1 MAADDIMA
9 FMTRVKRKLVD
20 DDAQYAT
27 FVRALH
33 RWEQQA
39 IGTDELEA
47 SVTSLLADDEGLLR
61 DFARLFA
68 PRAPGGAARAA
79 AAPADVDAAV
89 AYLRDVEA
97 RIGDEARYGEF
108 LALLRLWEAGRV
120 EIDALVRDVSRL
132 LGGDARLLARF
143 NMFAPPGH
151 AVFPEAAAAP
161 PPAPPPSWAEAAG
174 DVAIALTRREAR
186 RGTRARRARGLR
198 VALGRSSLGAP
209 PTRAGPRAGEAAL
222 LERVLMAESAAT
234 RPLEAARG
242 PVAAAVFGA
251 ESPATRAYRGRV
263 GARYAGSPVAA
274 RMPTLSTRLRR
285 ARTRTV
291 STRGLPPR
299 FERSTS
305 AVDSSRNRPNRRRRD
320 REFRS
325 SAGTGRTGG
334 WHLPSR
340 RFLPAPRLTGIRA
353 GRSPPRSRTR
363 RSPSTRSRPRRSGRS
378 TRSSRGPR
386 AARTSGSASSAT
398 RRAPARDT
406 SDATSLQREGSARD
420 RSGARIRA
428 SSARREIVARP
439 GMSRNERTPAERGAR
454 DVGNVALVS
463 RPGGRVRARGAPAR
477 VRARRAG
484 GRPPARAPRPAH
496 ARRGPAHRG
505 PRVRRRLR
513 RRAVHGARVRAQ
525 VRRPLRDARG
535 AARARGDAPTRA
547 SRAPSGTGARA
558 STALRGTRGGRLRRR
573 RESRP
578 RPAQARSTSATSS
591 ASTSTT
597 SRSSS
602 TPGRRP
608 ATRGSWP

>member
-97 RIGDEARYGEF
+97 RVGDEARYGEF

-132 LGGDARLLARF
+132 LGGDAALLARF

-151 AVFPEAAAAP
+151 AIFPEADAAP
-161 PPAPPPSWAEAAG
+161 PPAPPPPWAEAAG

-198 VALGRSSLGAP
+198 VALGRASLGAP
-209 PTRAGPRAGEAAL
+209 STRGRFLRNARGDARRPPRRRGRAPRARAHGRVRGDAAPRGGARARRRRRL
-222 LERVLMAESAAT
+222 RRREPRDAGLP
-234 RPLEAARG
+234 RPRRRALRG
-242 PVAAAVFGA
+242 VAGRRADADPFYPT
-251 ESPATRAYRGRV
+251 STRAYANGFD
-263 GARYAGSPVAA
+263 ARLAA
-274 RMPTLSTRLRR
+274 ALRELDERRRFVPKSAESTRPRVPQFGGDPP
-285 ARTRTV
+285 TV
-291 STRGLPPR
+291 G
-299 FERSTS
+299 
-305 AVDSSRNRPNRRRRD
+305 V
-320 REFRS
+320 
-325 SAGTGRTGG
+325 
-334 WHLPSR
+334 
-340 RFLPAPRLTGIRA
+340 RA

-363 RSPSTRSRPRRSGRS
+363 PSPSTRSRPRRSGRS

-406 SDATSLQREGSARD
+406 SDATFASTWRVPRASVPERGSAR
-420 RSGARIRA
+420 RAR
-428 SSARREIVARP
+428 
-439 GMSRNERTPAERGAR
+439 AERSS
-454 DVGNVALVS
+454 LV
-463 RPGGRVRARGAPAR
+463 
-477 VRARRAG
+477 
-484 GRPPARAPRPAH
+484 
-496 ARRGPAHRG
+496 
-505 PRVRRRLR
+505 
-513 RRAVHGARVRAQ
+513 
-525 VRRPLRDARG
+525 
-535 AARARGDAPTRA
+535 
-547 SRAPSGTGARA
+547 
-558 STALRGTRGGRLRRR
+558 
-573 RESRP
+573 RE
-578 RPAQARSTSATSS
+578 
-591 ASTSTT
+591 
-597 SRSSS
+597 
-602 TPGRRP
+602 
-608 ATRGSWP
+608 